1 MTKIS
6 IVTISDGN
14 TKALKKTLN
23 SIDNQNYRNFKNLIV
38 AKKKLKNLDKKY
50 KKKNRFFYYRKKSS
64 IYEAMNYGLIKSKK
78 NFHYTLNLK

>member
-1 MTKIS
+1 MTKLS

-38 AKKKLKNLDKKY
+38 TKKNLKNLDKKY
-50 KKKNRFFYYRKKSS
+50 KKKKIDFFITEKK
-64 IYEAMNYGLIKSKK
+64 AQFTKQ
-78 NFHYTLNLK
+78 

>member
-1 MTKIS
+1 MTKLS

-38 AKKKLKNLDKKY
+38 TKKNLKNLDKKY
-50 KKKNRFFYYRKKSS
+50 KKKK
-64 IYEAMNYGLIKSKK
+64 
-78 NFHYTLNLK
+78 